1 MIHVLN
7 WETLVKTYGRGAS
20 PFWLSAATHILNLSD
35 KNWRLM
41 ASYFQHCIGWESCE
55 LYLSLVL
62 VVSCMILEFDLLEYS
77 TCESFSFNSVNWSL
91 WGHIMCRRWWCMSWL
106 CTSILT
112 VQKPATIW
120 GSFTRTVTILTKL
133 LNVTR
138 SVFLFETTP
147 TSPVCVDYHLELHI
161 TTTSFYIEY
170 MSFYQVSYCLF
181 LDVHTM
187 CCCLSYPSK
196 NWYSQ

>member
-1 MIHVLN
+1 
-7 WETLVKTYGRGAS
+7 
-20 PFWLSAATHILNLSD
+20 
-35 KNWRLM
+35 
-41 ASYFQHCIGWESCE
+41 
-55 LYLSLVL
+55 
-62 VVSCMILEFDLLEYS
+62 
-77 TCESFSFNSVNWSL
+77 
-91 WGHIMCRRWWCMSWL
+91 MSWL

-133 LNVTR
+133 LNATR

-147 TSPVCVDYHLELHI
+147 TSLVCVEYHLELHI

-196 NWYSQ
+196 N